1 MSVQW
6 KEHQGKP
13 TYLSVDYRGCSTQQD
28 MIDTFEQQV
37 TEMRAVSASGGRT
50 LVLSNFEG
58 TKVGSELLDRIKQA
72 GKERGQ
78 QSLGRNAILGIS
90 GLKNILL
97 KGFIAYTGLHNVK
110 PFDNETTALDWL
122 VDSAR

>member
-6 KEHQGKP
+6 KTHKEKQ
-13 TYLSVDYRGCSTQQD
+13 YLAVDYRDCKTQQQ
-28 MIDTFEQQV
+28 MILTFEEQV
-37 TEMRAVSASGGRT
+37 KQMRQVSDGGGKS
-50 LVLSNFEG
+50 LVLSDFEG
-58 TKVGSELLDRIKQA
+58 TKVGSVLLARIKEA

-78 QSLGRNAILGIS
+78 QSLGKNAILGIT

-110 PFDNETTALDWL
+110 PFDNEMAALDWL
-122 VDSAR
+122 VDPAR